1 MTDHSSA
8 KKKPKHPAL
17 KTPYFGVQERLVSS
31 NKLIFI
37 FTGWG
42 SRVSQYAYFVRQ
54 LNKKGYACIIYDYPD
69 HVAMDGD
76 LDEYRRMYDEVIA
89 DAQSRLAVL
98 KRSGFTHFSA
108 YGYSLGTLIANK
120 FTRDTPEVT
129 HVVLNLTY
137 GDIARTVWK
146 YKGVKKAK
154 ENLIKRGY
162 TEQAVRNFVTFAD
175 PVHNAKGLKGKK
187 VLLYLAKNDR
197 VLRHQFTQKTKE
209 ALELHDVDFLYIE
222 NKYLGHVL
230 GGVKNM
236 LRTSTLLDFL
246 SK

>member
-1 MTDHSSA
+1 MVNHLVVKENS
-8 KKKPKHPAL
+8 KQPIK
-17 KTPYFGVQERLVSS
+17 KTPYFSVQERLVPSS
-31 NKLIFI
+31 RLIFI

-42 SRVSQYAYFVRQ
+42 GRIPQYGYFVRR
-54 LNKKGYACIIYDYPD
+54 LNKNGYACVVYDYPN
-69 HVAMDGD
+69 HIAMDGD

-89 DAQSRLAVL
+89 DAQSRLATL

-120 FTRDTPEVT
+120 FTRDTPDVS
-129 HVVLNLTY
+129 HLILNLTY
-137 GDIARTVWK
+137 GDIARTVWT
-146 YKGVKKAK
+146 YKGVKTAK
-154 ENLIKRGY
+154 DNLIRRGY
-162 TEQAVRNFVTFAD
+162 TEQSVQDFVTFAD
-175 PVHNAKGLKGKK
+175 PIHNAKDLKGKK

-197 VLRHQFTQKTKE
+197 VLRHQYTQKTKE

-230 GGVKNM
+230 GGIKNI
-236 LRTSTLLDFL
+236 LSSNALFDFL

>member
-1 MTDHSSA
+1 MADRSST
-8 KKKPKHPAL
+8 KKNL
-17 KTPYFGVQERLVSS
+17 GQTIIKTPYFSVQERLVLSS
-31 NKLIFI
+31 RLIFV

-42 SRVSQYAYFVRQ
+42 GKIPQYNYFIRQ
-54 LNKKGYACIIYDYPD
+54 LNKNRYACIVYDYPN
-69 HVAMDGD
+69 HIAMDGD

-89 DAQSRLAVL
+89 DAQSRMTAL

-120 FTRDTPEVT
+120 FCRDTPEIT
-129 HVVLNLTY
+129 HLVLNLTY
-137 GDIARTVWK
+137 GDIARTVWT

-154 ENLIKRGY
+154 DNLIKRGH
-162 TEQAVRNFVTFAD
+162 TEQSVRDFVAFAD
-175 PVHNAKGLKGKK
+175 PVHNARDLKGKK
-187 VLLYLAKNDR
+187 VLLYLARNDR
-197 VLRHQFTQKTKE
+197 VLQHEFTQKTKE
-209 ALELHDVDFLYIE
+209 ALELHGVDFLYIE

-236 LRTSTLLDFL
+236 LNTNTLIDFL